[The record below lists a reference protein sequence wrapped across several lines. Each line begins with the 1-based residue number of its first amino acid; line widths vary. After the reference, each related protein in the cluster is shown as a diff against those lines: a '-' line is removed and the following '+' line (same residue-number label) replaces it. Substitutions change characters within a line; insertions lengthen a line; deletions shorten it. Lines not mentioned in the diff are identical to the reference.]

1 MDELKQGATNL
12 RESPAYV
19 VNIFLLVIGYLTT
32 GVFATVGLLLA
43 FPQRSTIWESAL
55 WAAPFVSA
63 TLLWVAGVILFIVL
77 IKKHP
82 WAAIRTARYLVI
94 IVAAIAVWIVSIP
107 LLATLREYTM

>member
-1 MDELKQGATNL
+1 MDEPKQGATNL

-19 VNIFLLVIGYLTT
+19 VNIFLLVIGYLMT
-32 GVFATVGLLLA
+32 GVFATVGTLVLG

-63 TLLWVAGVILFIVL
+63 SLLWVVGVTLFIVL

-94 IVAAIAVWIVSIP
+94 IVAAIAVWFVSP
-107 LLATLREYTM
+107 LF